1 MVPLSPNHLT
11 FKRTI
16 ELVEQWQRSGVL
28 IVNLEQNSLMA
39 LLFFF
44 ADFEHIVDFDQ

>member
-28 IVNLEQNSLMA
+28 IVNFEQISLIA
-39 LLFFF
+39 LFFF